1 MSLVELLG
9 RADERG
15 LAASA
20 VACIDRCLALL
31 DDGEAADPALLRP
44 LWAGADSGADWGT
57 LVAAARAAVA
67 DGTSAATAAT
77 AASAGD
83 DATADD
89 ELTRL
94 LADMAVR
101 APSAYSEAEL
111 RAWAGA
117 CSDAALEIHRRL
129 DGGAEGVSPLTA
141 GELRRQT
148 QILEALAEGRGA
160 GLRKALDLS
169 TEGRRVLRAAVSR
182 RARAQ
187 R

>member
-31 DDGEAADPALLRP
+31 EDGEASDPGLLRP
-44 LWAGADSGADWGT
+44 LWAGADSGAEWKMR
-57 LVAAARAAVA
+57 VAAARAAVA
-67 DGTSAATAAT
+67 NGTSAATETTAGAAE
-77 AASAGD
+77 SAG
-83 DATADD
+83 AAE
-89 ELTRL
+89 ELTGL
-94 LADMAVR
+94 LADMAAR
-101 APSAYSEAEL
+101 APSAYCAAEL

-129 DGGAEGVSPLTA
+129 DGGTDGVSPLTA

-148 QILEALAEGRGA
+148 QILEALAEGKGA

-182 RARAQ
+182 RARA
-187 R
+187 RR